1 MESSIKKSKLGGF
14 VLRPITFLPTFQKQ
28 VNIVCG
34 GFQIHVTDKSI
45 FKPWR
50 VGQLLMREL
59 YHHLGDDFEWKN
71 PPYEYNYSQ
80 KPIDIINGTDKL
92 RNWVENNQSI
102 EILDSFENLKDY
114 RSKLNE
120 IKIY

>member
-1 MESSIKKSKLGGF
+1 
-14 VLRPITFLPTFQKQ
+14 
-28 VNIVCG
+28 
-34 GFQIHVTDKSI
+34 
-45 FKPWR
+45 
-50 VGQLLMREL
+50 MREL